1 MAEDFWQTFLKGLA
15 ANTLLTLERGLFKP
29 ASGLN
34 IADWERVNFD
44 GISSSVD
51 LGAVIPANLFEW
63 ADPQP
68 DLSALV
74 YRPGQ
79 SLSDGFECML
89 QSIKATTDGDLSTI
103 QSARARLN
111 QLQMND
117 GRGNSWPL
125 YRISPGLNDFLRAS
139 LQTVGASRKPA
150 VDFTMTVDSASLP
163 SDEEFAT
170 AAGPS
175 GAPPARVK
183 IRFQAQAMQMFSV
196 APDRW
201 FSESLLRIFANKID
215 PASAL
220 AGEKVLGPGGLI
232 ESRVSQIL
240 VAFRRTVTVIGQV
253 DALQDLRVVAELV
266 AEPVAAVGFHFGAG
280 PESTAASSRDR
291 VIFQDNTNAPYIIGF
306 TVSPFPERSGV
317 SPG

>member
-1 MAEDFWQTFLKGLA
+1 MAEEFWQTFLNGLA
-15 ANTLLTLERGLFKP
+15 DNTLLTLERGLFKP

-34 IADWERVNFD
+34 IADWERLNFD

-51 LGAVIPANLFEW
+51 VGTIIPAALYEW

-68 DLSALV
+68 DLSAPV
-74 YRPGQ
+74 YRPGK
-79 SLSDGFECML
+79 SLSDSFECML
-89 QSIKATTDGDLSTI
+89 QSISATTAGDLSTI
-103 QSARARLN
+103 QSARTKLA

-125 YRISPGLNDFLRAS
+125 YRVSPGLNDFIRTS
-139 LQTVGASRKPA
+139 LQAVGASRAPA
-150 VDFTMTVDSASLP
+150 VDFTMIVDSAALP
-163 SDEEFAT
+163 SGSEYGT
-170 AAGPS
+170 AGGPS
-175 GAPPARVK
+175 GAPPARLK

-201 FSESLLRIFANKID
+201 FSELFLRVFADKID

-220 AGEKVLGPGGLI
+220 SGKKVLGPGGLI
-232 ESRVSQIL
+232 ESRISQIL

-253 DALQDLRVVAELV
+253 SALGDLRAAAELV
-266 AEPVAAVGFHFGAG
+266 AEPVAAVGFHFAAG
-280 PESTAASSRDR
+280 PESTAASARDR

-306 TVSPFPERSGV
+306 TVSPFA
-317 SPG
+317 